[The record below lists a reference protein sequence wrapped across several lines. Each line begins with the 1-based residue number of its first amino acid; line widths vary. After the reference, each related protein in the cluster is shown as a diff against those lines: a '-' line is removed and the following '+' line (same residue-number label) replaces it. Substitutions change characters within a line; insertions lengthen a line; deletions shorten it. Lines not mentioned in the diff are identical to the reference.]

1 MTKPLVV
8 IAALQLVECSG
19 LVLDEF
25 ASPRPD
31 RSRRICDPIPVQD
44 PRESGESVQAG
55 FPLASGLSRCL
66 LAPLAGLE
74 PTHTAPEADAL
85 SAELQGQDVLEG
97 RLRPRSASGTVPASA
112 DGSAITGWE

>member
-1 MTKPLVV
+1 MFTRFGARAPGRWPL
-8 IAALQLVECSG
+8 
-19 LVLDEF
+19 
-25 ASPRPD
+25 R
-31 RSRRICDPIPVQD
+31 
-44 PRESGESVQAG
+44 
-55 FPLASGLSRCL
+55 L

-112 DGSAITGWE
+112 DGAAITGWE